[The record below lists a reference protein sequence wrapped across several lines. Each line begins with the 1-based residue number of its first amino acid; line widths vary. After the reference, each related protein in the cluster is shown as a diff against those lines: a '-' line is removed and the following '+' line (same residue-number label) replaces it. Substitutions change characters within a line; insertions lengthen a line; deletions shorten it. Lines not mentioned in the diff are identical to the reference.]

1 MRKAAKKK
9 KGIHHT
15 SVLGFGKRMTTEKR
29 IQRTEAGIHNV
40 MSSVCAKASVNPWQE
55 QWSRLKSSRRHY
67 SLCSCNWKM
76 GAIRERGG
84 VCEII
89 SCLFFLICLPRHVS
103 TCQQYA
109 RERKKK
115 SIYG

>member
-55 QWSRLKSSRRHY
+55 Q
-67 SLCSCNWKM
+67 
-76 GAIRERGG
+76 
-84 VCEII
+84 
-89 SCLFFLICLPRHVS
+89 
-103 TCQQYA
+103 
-109 RERKKK
+109 
-115 SIYG
+115 